1 MLGTRIALYATLGYL
16 LDALGHDWTTWGFW
30 AVLGLYWAAETVTRL
45 EVIEQLAREVAAI
58 KQQRNK
64 DTHND

>member
-58 KQQRNK
+58 KQRNK